1 MSFFTIA
8 KCISLVVHYGNC
20 NKICEEVAMNQRTI
34 KNVIAVTGTGLHS
47 GKSVDLEFHPQP
59 IDTGVVFER
68 SDIIGCAPIP
78 ASAFLVQDTMMSSN
92 LVFGGTRV
100 GTVEHLLSAVA
111 GLGVD
116 NLLVRVSAA
125 EIPIMDGSASPFV
138 GLLLQAGFIEQNAAK
153 KFLKILKP
161 IRVKVDDKWAELRPY
176 HGFELN
182 FEIDF
187 DHPAFDKDFQHAQ
200 LQFSTQNFIEQLSE
214 ARTFGFLSDIET
226 LRKNNLALGGSMDN
240 AIVIDDSRVLNT
252 EGLRYA
258 DEFVRHK
265 ILDALGDLYLIGYP
279 ILGRFNAYK
288 SGHALNNLLVREILS
303 DVNNF
308 EIVTF
313 DDNVTC
319 PVEYLPSSMIA
330 IEG

>member
-1 MSFFTIA
+1 
-8 KCISLVVHYGNC
+8 
-20 NKICEEVAMNQRTI
+20 MNQRTI
-34 KNVIAVTGTGLHS
+34 KTALAITGTGLHS
-47 GKSVDLEFHPQP
+47 GQPVDLEFHPQP
-59 IDTGVVFER
+59 VDTGVVFER
-68 SDIIGCAPIP
+68 SDILGSAPIP

-100 GTVEHLLSAVA
+100 GTVEHLLSAIA

-116 NLLVRVSAA
+116 NLLIRVSAS
-125 EIPIMDGSASPFV
+125 EIPIMDGSAAPFV
-138 GLLLQAGFIEQNAAK
+138 GLLLQAGFEEQEAPK
-153 KFLKILKP
+153 KFL
-161 IRVKVDDKWAELRPY
+161 RVVRPVRIKVDDKWAELRPY
-176 HGFELN
+176 NGFEMN

-187 DHPAFDKDFQHAQ
+187 EHPAFDKDFQHAQ
-200 LQFSTQNFIEQLSE
+200 FHLSTHNFIEQLSE
-214 ARTFGFLSDIET
+214 ARTFGFMKDIEA

-240 AIVIDDSRVLNT
+240 AIVIDEARVLNA
-252 EGLRYA
+252 EGLRFN

-279 ILGRFNAYK
+279 ILGRFSAYK

-303 DVNNF
+303 DPKNF

-319 PVEYLPSSMIA
+319 PIEYLPLSGLVV
-330 IEG
+330 EG

>member
-1 MSFFTIA
+1 
-8 KCISLVVHYGNC
+8 
-20 NKICEEVAMNQRTI
+20 MNQRTI
-34 KNVIAVTGTGLHS
+34 KTAVSITGTGLHS
-47 GKSVDLEFHPQP
+47 GKSVNLEFYPQP
-59 IDTGVVFER
+59 VDTGVVFER
-68 SDIIGCAPIP
+68 SDIADSVAIP

-116 NLLVRVSAA
+116 NLLIRVSAS

-138 GLLLQAGFIEQNAAK
+138 GLLLQAGFVEQDAPK
-153 KFLKILKP
+153 KFLRIIKP
-161 IRVKVDDKWAELRPY
+161 VKVRVDDKWAELRPY
-176 HGFELN
+176 DGFELN

-187 DHPAFDKDFQHAQ
+187 DHPAFDKDHQHAQ
-200 LQFSTQNFIEQLSE
+200 LQFSTQNFIEELSS
-214 ARTFGFLSDIET
+214 ARTFGFLNDIEA

-240 AIVIDDSRVLNT
+240 AIVIDESKVLNA
-252 EGLRYA
+252 EGLRFA

-279 ILGRFNAYK
+279 IIGRFNAYK
-288 SGHALNNLLVREILS
+288 SGHALNNLLVREVLS
-303 DVNNF
+303 DESCY

-313 DDNVTC
+313 YDDVSC
-319 PVEYLPSSMIA
+319 PVEYLPLNNTMVK
-330 IEG
+330 G

>member
-1 MSFFTIA
+1 
-8 KCISLVVHYGNC
+8 
-20 NKICEEVAMNQRTI
+20 MNQRTI
-34 KNVIAVTGTGLHS
+34 KTAISVTGTGLHS
-47 GKSVDLEFHPQP
+47 GESVNLEFYPQP

-68 SDIIGCAPIP
+68 SDIVNSTPIP

-116 NLLVRVSAA
+116 NLLIRVSAS

-138 GLLLQAGFIEQNAAK
+138 GLLLQAGFVEQEAPK
-153 KFLKILKP
+153 KFLRIIKP
-161 IRVKVDDKWAELRPY
+161 VKVKVDDKWAELRPFD
-176 HGFELN
+176 GFELN

-187 DHPAFDKDFQHAQ
+187 DHPAFDKDQQHAQ
-200 LQFSTQNFIEQLSE
+200 LRFSTQNFIEELSA
-214 ARTFGFLSDIET
+214 ARTFGFLNDIEA

-240 AIVIDDSRVLNT
+240 AIVLDEAKVLNA
-252 EGLRYA
+252 EGLRFA

-279 ILGRFNAYK
+279 IMGRFNAYK
-288 SGHALNNLLVREILS
+288 SGHALNNLLIREVLS
-303 DVNNF
+303 DKSSF

-313 DDNVTC
+313 DDNVNC
-319 PVEYLPSSMIA
+319 PIEYLPLHNTMVK
-330 IEG
+330 G

>member
-1 MSFFTIA
+1 M
-8 KCISLVVHYGNC
+8 VHYGKC
-20 NKICEEVAMNQRTI
+20 NKICEKTAMNQRTI
-34 KNVIAVTGTGLHS
+34 KTAIAVTGIGLHS
-47 GKSVDLEFHPQP
+47 GQPVDLEFHPQP
-59 IDTGVVFER
+59 INTGIVFER
-68 SDIIGCAPIP
+68 SDIMGSAPIP

-100 GTVEHLLSAVA
+100 GTVEHLLSAIA

-116 NLLVRVSAA
+116 NLLIRVSAS

-138 GLLLQAGFIEQNAAK
+138 DLLLQAGFCEQEAAK
-153 KFLKILKP
+153 KFLRIVRP
-161 IRVKVDDKWAELRPY
+161 VRVKVDDKWAELRPY
-176 HGFELN
+176 EGFELN

-187 DHPAFDKDFQHAQ
+187 DHPAFDKDFQQAQ
-200 LQFSTQNFIEQLSE
+200 LRFSTQNFIEQLSK
-214 ARTFGFLSDIET
+214 ARTFGFLRDIET
-226 LRKNNLALGGSMDN
+226 LRQNNLALGGSMDN
-240 AIVIDDSRVLNT
+240 AIVIDDARILNA
-252 EGLRYA
+252 EGLRFA

-288 SGHALNNLLVREILS
+288 SGHALNNMLVREILS
-303 DVNNF
+303 DKSNF

-319 PVEYLPSSMIA
+319 PIEYLPLTGLS
-330 IEG
+330 IEV

>member
-1 MSFFTIA
+1 M
-8 KCISLVVHYGNC
+8 VHYGNC
-20 NKICEEVAMNQRTI
+20 NKICERVAMNQRTI
-34 KNVIAVTGTGLHS
+34 KTAIAITGIGLHS
-47 GKSVDLEFHPQP
+47 GEPVDLEFHPQP
-59 IDTGVVFER
+59 INTGVVFER
-68 SDIIGCAPIP
+68 SDIIGSAPIP

-100 GTVEHLLSAVA
+100 GTVEHLLSAIA
-111 GLGVD
+111 GVGVD
-116 NLLVRVSAA
+116 NLLIRVSAS

-138 GLLLQAGFIEQNAAK
+138 GLLLQAGFREQEAAK
-153 KFLKILKP
+153 RFLRIVKP
-161 IRVKVDDKWAELRPY
+161 VKVKVDDKWAELRPY
-176 HGFELN
+176 DGFELN

-187 DHPAFDKDFQHAQ
+187 DHPAFDKNHQHAQ
-200 LQFSTQNFIEQLSE
+200 LCFSTQNFIEELSS

-226 LRKNNLALGGSMDN
+226 LRSNNLALGGSMDN
-240 AIVIDDSRVLNT
+240 AIVIDDAKILNA

-279 ILGRFNAYK
+279 IIGRFNAYK

-303 DVNNF
+303 DKNSF

-313 DDNVTC
+313 DDNVSC
-319 PVEYLPSSMIA
+319 PIEYLPLSSLS

>member
-1 MSFFTIA
+1 M
-8 KCISLVVHYGNC
+8 VHYGNC
-20 NKICEEVAMNQRTI
+20 NKICERTVMNQRTI
-34 KNVIAVTGTGLHS
+34 KRVIAITGIGLHS
-47 GKSVDLEFHPQP
+47 GESVELEFHPQP
-59 IDTGVVFER
+59 INTGVVFER
-68 SDIIGCAPIP
+68 SDIVGCEPIP

-100 GTVEHLLSAVA
+100 GTVEHLLSAIA

-116 NLLVRVSAA
+116 NLLIRVSAA
-125 EIPIMDGSASPFV
+125 EIPIMDGSAAPFV
-138 GLLLQAGFIEQNAAK
+138 GLLLQAGLCEQDSPK
-153 KFLKILKP
+153 KFLKIVRP
-161 IRVKVDDKWAELRPY
+161 VRVNVDDKWAELRPY
-176 HGFELN
+176 DGFELN

-187 DHPAFDKDFQHAQ
+187 DHPAFNKDLQHAQ
-200 LQFSTQNFIEQLSE
+200 LCFSTHNFVEELSA
-214 ARTFGFLSDIET
+214 ARTFGFLSDIEA

-240 AIVIDDSRVLNT
+240 AIVIDEAKILNI
-252 EGLRYA
+252 EGLRFA

-303 DVNNF
+303 DPNNF
-308 EIVTF
+308 EVVTF

-319 PVEYLPSSMIA
+319 PIEYLPLTSLTA
-330 IEG
+330 EG

>member
-1 MSFFTIA
+1 MAIVT
-8 KCISLVVHYGNC
+8 KYVR
-20 NKICEEVAMNQRTI
+20 VAMNQRTI
-34 KNVIAVTGTGLHS
+34 KTAISVTGTGLHS
-47 GKSVDLEFHPQP
+47 GESVNLEFYPQP

-68 SDIIGCAPIP
+68 SDIADSAAIP

-111 GLGVD
+111 GLGID
-116 NLLVRVSAA
+116 NLLIRVSAS

-138 GLLLQAGFIEQNAAK
+138 GLLLQAGFVEQEAPK
-153 KFLKILKP
+153 KFLKIIKP
-161 IRVKVDDKWAELRPY
+161 VKVRVDDKWAELRPY
-176 HGFELN
+176 DGFELN

-187 DHPAFDKDFQHAQ
+187 DHPAFDKDHQHAQ
-200 LQFSTQNFIEQLSE
+200 LCFSTQNFIEELSS
-214 ARTFGFLSDIET
+214 ARTFGFLNDIEA

-240 AIVIDDSRVLNT
+240 AIVIDDAKVLNA
-252 EGLRYA
+252 EGLRFA

-279 ILGRFNAYK
+279 LVGRFNAYK

-303 DVNNF
+303 DHNNF

-319 PVEYLPSSMIA
+319 PIEYLPLNGITV
-330 IEG
+330 EG

>member
-1 MSFFTIA
+1 
-8 KCISLVVHYGNC
+8 
-20 NKICEEVAMNQRTI
+20 MNQRTI
-34 KNVIAVTGTGLHS
+34 KTAISITGTGLHS
-47 GKSVDLEFHPQP
+47 GESVNLEFHPQP
-59 IDTGVVFER
+59 VDTGVVFER
-68 SDIIGCAPIP
+68 SDIEDSVAIP

-116 NLLVRVSAA
+116 NLLIRVSAS

-138 GLLLQAGFIEQNAAK
+138 GLLLQAGFVEQDAPK
-153 KFLKILKP
+153 KFLRIIKP
-161 IRVKVDDKWAELRPY
+161 VKVRVDDKWAELRPY
-176 HGFELN
+176 DGFELN

-187 DHPAFDKDFQHAQ
+187 DHPAFDKDHQHAQ
-200 LQFSTQNFIEQLSE
+200 LQFSTQNFIEELSS
-214 ARTFGFLSDIET
+214 ARTFGFLNDIEA

-240 AIVIDDSRVLNT
+240 AIVIDESKVLNA
-252 EGLRYA
+252 EGLRFA

-279 ILGRFNAYK
+279 IVGRFNAYK
-288 SGHALNNLLVREILS
+288 SGHALNNLLVREVLS
-303 DVNNF
+303 DESCY

-313 DDNVTC
+313 YDNVSC
-319 PVEYLPSSMIA
+319 PIEYLPLTNTMVK
-330 IEG
+330 G

>member
-1 MSFFTIA
+1 
-8 KCISLVVHYGNC
+8 
-20 NKICEEVAMNQRTI
+20 MNQRTI
-34 KNVIAVTGTGLHS
+34 KTAIALTGIGLHS
-47 GKSVDLEFHPQP
+47 GEPVDLEFHPQP
-59 IDTGVVFER
+59 VDTGVVFER
-68 SDIIGCAPIP
+68 SDINGSSPIP

-100 GTVEHLLSAVA
+100 GTVEHLLSAIA
-111 GLGVD
+111 GLGID
-116 NLLVRVSAA
+116 NLLIRVSAS

-138 GLLLQAGFIEQNAAK
+138 GLLLQAGLCEQEGLK
-153 KFLKILKP
+153 KFLKIVKP
-161 IRVKVDDKWAELRPY
+161 VRVKVDDKWAELRPY
-176 HGFELN
+176 EGFELN

-200 LQFSTQNFIEQLSE
+200 LRFSTQSFIEELSS
-214 ARTFGFLSDIET
+214 ARTFGFLRDIEA
-226 LRKNNLALGGSMDN
+226 LRQNNLALGGSMDN
-240 AIVIDDSRVLNT
+240 AIVIDDEHILNA
-252 EGLRYA
+252 EGLRFA

-303 DVNNF
+303 DQSNF

-313 DDNVTC
+313 DDNVNC
-319 PVEYLPSSMIA
+319 PIEYLSVA
-330 IEG
+330 ELTVDV

>member
-1 MSFFTIA
+1 M
-8 KCISLVVHYGNC
+8 VHCVNC
-20 NKICEEVAMNQRTI
+20 NKICEKTAMNQRTI
-34 KNVIAVTGTGLHS
+34 KTAIAVTGTGLHS
-47 GKSVDLEFHPQP
+47 GQPVDLEFHPQP
-59 IDTGVVFER
+59 IDTGIVFER
-68 SDIIGCAPIP
+68 SDIVGSKPIP

-100 GTVEHLLSAVA
+100 GTVEHLLSAIA

-116 NLLVRVSAA
+116 NLLVRVSAS
-125 EIPIMDGSASPFV
+125 EIPIMDGSAAPFV
-138 GLLLQAGFIEQNAAK
+138 ALLLDAGFCEQEAAK
-153 KFLKILKP
+153 KFIKIIRP
-161 IRVKVDDKWAELRPY
+161 VRVKIEDKWAELRPY
-176 HGFELN
+176 DGYELN

-187 DHPAFDKDFQHAQ
+187 DHPAIDKNFQHAQ
-200 LQFSTQNFIEQLSE
+200 LQFSTQNFIEQLST
-214 ARTFGFLSDIET
+214 ARTFGFLRDIEA
-226 LRKNNLALGGSMDN
+226 LRQNNLALGGSMDN
-240 AIVIDDSRVLNT
+240 AIVIDDVNILNV
-252 EGLRYA
+252 EGLRFN

-303 DVNNF
+303 DNDNF

-319 PVEYLPSSMIA
+319 PIEYLPLNGMVV
-330 IEG
+330 EG

>member
-1 MSFFTIA
+1 M
-8 KCISLVVHYGNC
+8 VHYGNC
-20 NKICEEVAMNQRTI
+20 NKICEKAVMNQRTI
-34 KNVIAVTGTGLHS
+34 NRAIAITGIGLHS
-47 GKSVDLEFHPQP
+47 GQPVDLEFHPQP
-59 IDTGVVFER
+59 VNTGVVFER
-68 SDIIGCAPIP
+68 SDIADCAPIP

-100 GTVEHLLSAVA
+100 GTVEHLLSAIA

-116 NLLVRVSAA
+116 NLLIRVSAS
-125 EIPIMDGSASPFV
+125 EIPIMDGSAAPFV
-138 GLLLQAGFIEQNAAK
+138 GVLLQAGFCEQDSPK
-153 KFLKILKP
+153 KFLKIVRP
-161 IRVKVDDKWAELRPY
+161 VRVKVDDKWAELRPY
-176 HGFELN
+176 DGFELN

-200 LQFSTQNFIEQLSE
+200 LRFSTQNFIEELSS
-214 ARTFGFLSDIET
+214 ARTFGFLRDIET

-240 AIVIDDSRVLNT
+240 AIVIDEAKILNA
-252 EGLRYA
+252 EGLRFA

-303 DVNNF
+303 DKNNYKF
-308 EIVTF
+308 VTF

-319 PVEYLPSSMIA
+319 PIEYLPLTSLTV
-330 IEG
+330 EG